1 MSNRKPRPGRFA
13 KRLALA
19 IAFVLVAT
27 TTYSVEAQT
36 YTEKVLYL
44 FTGNPDGEQPQ
55 ASLIQDTNGNLYG
68 TTLRGGDPNCPSMYA
83 NACGIVFKVSAN
95 GVETILYSF
104 PGTPDGA
111 SPQSVL
117 VRDAKGN
124 LYGTTI
130 GGGEDSP
137 CGDGPGCGT
146 VFKLDPTG
154 KETVLHSFPSFVGDG
169 LWPYAGLRR
178 DKKGNLYGT
187 TYGGGVAACTFG
199 CGTVFKIDRNGVY
212 TILYSFTG
220 TGGDGEWPS
229 SRLIGDGAGN
239 FYGTTV
245 VGGLYGNGTVFK
257 LDTATNEETVLYS
270 FTGVFG
276 DGKDPLAGLVR
287 DANGNLY
294 GTTYEGGVYNHGM
307 VFKLDATGKE
317 TVLHSFNGKG
327 GTTPFYGD
335 LVLDKAGNLYG
346 TTQNGGALNAGTVF
360 KVSSTTGKE
369 TVLHSFKGSDGA
381 YPWAGL
387 VEDGKGNFYG
397 TTTEGGDLN
406 CNPPSGCG
414 TVFKLTP

>member
-13 KRLALA
+13 KRLGPTLAVALLLGA
-19 IAFVLVAT
+19 AT
-27 TTYSVEAQT
+27 AHSVEAQT
-36 YTEKVLYL
+36 YKVLYS

-55 ASLIQDTNGNLYG
+55 AGLIRDANGNLYG
-68 TTLRGGDPNCPSMYA
+68 TALRGGDPNCPPAYG
-83 NACGIVFKVSAN
+83 NACGTVFKVSAN

-104 PGTPDGA
+104 LGTPDGA
-111 SPQSVL
+111 GPQSVL

-124 LYGTTI
+124 LYGTTLV
-130 GGGEDSP
+130 GGDST
-137 CGDGPGCGT
+137 CGGNGCGT
-146 VFKLDPTG
+146 VFKVDPTG
-154 KETVLHSFPSFVGDG
+154 KETVLHSFPATEGDG
-169 LWPYAGLRR
+169 IQPYAGLRR
-178 DKKGNLYGT
+178 DKEGNLYGT
-187 TYGGGVAACTFG
+187 TYGGGSTACTFG

-220 TGGDGEWPS
+220 TGGDGQWPS
-229 SRLIGDGAGN
+229 SRLIGDGTGN

-245 VGGLYGNGTVFK
+245 GGGTYGYGTVFK
-257 LDTATNEETVLYS
+257 LNTVINEETVLYS
-270 FTGVFG
+270 FTDVFG
-276 DGKDPLAGLVR
+276 DGKNPLAGLVR

-294 GTTYEGGVYNHGM
+294 GTTYEGGAYNHGM
-307 VFKLDATGKE
+307 VFKLATTGKE

-335 LVLDKAGNLYG
+335 LVLDKLGNLYG
-346 TTQNGGALNAGTVF
+346 TTQNGGALNIGVVF
-360 KVSSTTGKE
+360 KINSTGKE
-369 TVLHSFKGSDGA
+369 TVLHSFKGTDGA